1 MKPFA
6 RINLSSA
13 ALRRGILVSSLALAA
28 TVAGALWWGT
38 HDCEAPD
45 ELIGPLHKKTPPPEW
60 NAYIAYVAAT
70 NAVREWPE
78 VGETRPSQER
88 KAALVAANAEALAL
102 MREASTRSGW
112 CDTAFR
118 EDCLNGFF
126 SPANFLRLLNMM
138 CWDAEAQIALGH
150 RADALDS
157 IRAMASFAVTMRGG
171 AESMVCW
178 ELANSLAG
186 NAIWGI
192 MEFANAPCATDDD
205 LAVLAEFLRSLPDA
219 KSQRHSLCM
228 AARRETFWWGEFAIG
243 EIEKEISMPDRW
255 TLARY
260 AYQPNR
266 TRSMYHDLVRRVCDL
281 VERGYDK
288 EAWRGLM
295 DEFDDMGTGA
305 NRWLPNFGGR
315 RMVLAICPAWDF
327 AARREAQVEF
337 AHAAAEVVV
346 AAERYRRKNGVRPE
360 SLSVLVPE
368 YLPRVPDDPFGA
380 NAALNY
386 DAARGIVW
394 TVGENGNFNGEKQP
408 GTDSYGRNFKYVI
421 NLDGT
426 PTYQPKVRNP

>member
-6 RINLSSA
+6 RI
-13 ALRRGILVSSLALAA
+13 ILVSSLALA
-28 TVAGALWWGT
+28 TGTLWWVT

-45 ELIGPLHKKTPPPEW
+45 ELIGPLHKKTPPLEW
-60 NAYIAYVAAT
+60 NAYVAYVAAT

-118 EDCLNGFF
+118 EDCSNGFF
-126 SPANFLRLLNMM
+126 SPANFLRVLNMM
-138 CWDAEAQIALGH
+138 CWDAEAQIVLGH

-178 ELANSLAG
+178 ALADSAVQKAMNLA
-186 NAIWGI
+186 A
-192 MEFANAPCATDDD
+192 EFANAPCATDDD
-205 LAVLAEFLRSLPDA
+205 LAAFAVFLRSLPDA
-219 KSQRHSLCM
+219 KSQRHSFCM
-228 AARRETFWWGEFAIG
+228 AARRETFWWGEFAFRQ
-243 EIEKEISMPDRW
+243 IEESVQGHSM
-255 TLARY
+255 LARY
-260 AYQPNR
+260 VYQPNR
-266 TRSMYHDLVRRVCDL
+266 TRRLYHDLVRRVCDM

-288 EAWRGLM
+288 EAWQGLM
-295 DEFDDMGTGA
+295 AEVESMNSGI
-305 NRWLPNFGGR
+305 NRWLQNNKGR
-315 RMVLAICPAWDF
+315 ELLSAICPAWDVL
-327 AARREAQVEF
+327 AKDEARSEF
-337 AHAAAEVVV
+337 YSAAAEVVV

-360 SLSVLVPE
+360 SLSALVPE
-368 YLPRVPDDPFGA
+368 FMPRVPDDPFGA
-380 NAALNY
+380 NAALSY

-394 TVGENGNFNGEKQP
+394 TVGENGDFNGEKQL

>member
-6 RINLSSA
+6 RI
-13 ALRRGILVSSLALAA
+13 ILVSSLALAA

-45 ELIGPLHKKTPPPEW
+45 ELIGPLHKKTPPAEW

-102 MREASTRSGW
+102 MREASTRSEW

-126 SPANFLRLLNMM
+126 SPSDFARMFHMM
-138 CWDAEAQIALGH
+138 RWDLEAQIALGY
-150 RADALDS
+150 RTEALDS
-157 IRAMASFAVTMRGG
+157 IRAMASFAATMRGG
-171 AESMVCW
+171 AESLVCW
-178 ELANSLAG
+178 ELANSLAE

-205 LAVLAEFLRSLPDA
+205 LAVLAEFLRSLPDVQ
-219 KSQRHSLCM
+219 SQRYSLCM

-243 EIEKEISMPDRW
+243 EIEKEISMPDHW
-255 TLARY
+255 SLARY

-295 DEFDDMGTGA
+295 DEFDAMGTGA

-315 RMVLAICPAWDF
+315 RMVLVICPALDS
-327 AARREAQVEF
+327 AARREVQGEF

-394 TVGENGNFNGEKQP
+394 TVGENGDFNGEKLP
-408 GTDSYGRNFKYVI
+408 GKDSYGSNFKYVI

-426 PTYQPKVRNP
+426 PTYQPKRSNP

>member
-6 RINLSSA
+6 RI
-13 ALRRGILVSSLALAA
+13 ILVSSLALAA
-28 TVAGALWWGT
+28 AVAGALWWGT

-45 ELIGPLHKKTPPPEW
+45 ELIGPLHKKTPPAEW

-70 NAVREWPE
+70 NAVREWPK

-102 MREASTRSGW
+102 MREASTRSEW

-126 SPANFLRLLNMM
+126 SPSDFARMFHMM
-138 CWDAEAQIALGH
+138 RWDLEAQIALGY
-150 RADALDS
+150 RTEALDS
-157 IRAMASFAVTMRGG
+157 IRAMASFAATMRGG
-171 AESMVCW
+171 AESLVCW
-178 ELANSLAG
+178 ELANSLAE
-186 NAIWGI
+186 NAMWGI

-205 LAVLAEFLRSLPDA
+205 LAVLAEFLRSLPDVQ
-219 KSQRHSLCM
+219 SQRYSLCM

-243 EIEKEISMPDRW
+243 EIEKEISMPDHW
-255 TLARY
+255 SLARY

-295 DEFDDMGTGA
+295 DEFDAMGTGA

-315 RMVLAICPAWDF
+315 RMVLVVCPALDS
-327 AARREAQVEF
+327 AARREAQGEF

-394 TVGENGNFNGEKQP
+394 TVGENGDFNGEKKP
-408 GTDSYGRNFKYVI
+408 GKDSYGRNFKYVI

-426 PTYQPKVRNP
+426 PTYQPKRSNP

>member
-6 RINLSSA
+6 RISLSFA

-45 ELIGPLHKKTPPPEW
+45 ELIGPLHKKIPPSEW

-102 MREASTRSGW
+102 MREASTRSEW
-112 CDTAFR
+112 CDIAFR

-126 SPANFLRLLNMM
+126 SPGDFARMFHMM
-138 CWDAEAQIALGH
+138 RWDLEAQIALGY
-150 RADALDS
+150 RTEALDS
-157 IRAMASFAVTMRGG
+157 IRAMASFAATMRGG
-171 AESMVCW
+171 AESLVCW
-178 ELANSLAG
+178 ELANSLAE

-205 LAVLAEFLRSLPDA
+205 LAVLAEFLRSLPDVQ
-219 KSQRHSLCM
+219 SQRYSLCM

-243 EIEKEISMPDRW
+243 EIEKEISMPDHW
-255 TLARY
+255 SLARY

-295 DEFDDMGTGA
+295 DEFDAMGTGA

-315 RMVLAICPAWDF
+315 GMVLVICPALDS
-327 AARREAQVEF
+327 AARREAQGEF

-394 TVGENGNFNGEKQP
+394 TVGENGDFNGEKLP
-408 GTDSYGRNFKYVI
+408 GKDSYGSNFKYVI

-426 PTYQPKVRNP
+426 STYQPKRSNP

>member
-102 MREASTRSGW
+102 MREASTRSVW

-126 SPANFLRLLNMM
+126 SPGDFARMLHMM
-138 CWDAEAQIALGH
+138 RWDLEAQIALGY
-150 RADALDS
+150 RTEALDS
-157 IRAMASFAVTMRGG
+157 IRAMASFAATMRGG
-171 AESMVCW
+171 AESVVCW

-205 LAVLAEFLRSLPDA
+205 LAVLAEFLRSLPDVQ
-219 KSQRHSLCM
+219 SQRYSLCM

-243 EIEKEISMPDRW
+243 EIEKEISMPDHW
-255 TLARY
+255 SLARY

-295 DEFDDMGTGA
+295 DEFDAMGTGA

-315 RMVLAICPAWDF
+315 GMVLVICPAWDS
-327 AARREAQVEF
+327 AARMEAQGEF

-394 TVGENGNFNGEKQP
+394 TVGENGDFNGEKQP

-426 PTYQPKVRNP
+426 PTYQPKRSNP

>member
-13 ALRRGILVSSLALAA
+13 ARVGGIIVSSLALAA

-102 MREASTRSGW
+102 MREASTRSVW

-126 SPANFLRLLNMM
+126 SPGDFARMLHMM
-138 CWDAEAQIALGH
+138 RWDLEAQIALGY
-150 RADALDS
+150 RTEALDS
-157 IRAMASFAVTMRGG
+157 IRAMASFAATMRGG
-171 AESMVCW
+171 AESVVCW

-186 NAIWGI
+186 NAMWGI

-205 LAVLAEFLRSLPDA
+205 LAALAEFLRSLPDVQ
-219 KSQRHSLCM
+219 SQRHSLCM

-266 TRSMYHDLVRRVCDL
+266 TRRMYHDLVRRVCDL

-295 DEFDDMGTGA
+295 DEFDAKGTGA

-315 RMVLAICPAWDF
+315 RMVLAICPAWDS
-327 AARREAQVEF
+327 AARREAQGEF
-337 AHAAAEVVV
+337 SHAAAEVVV

-386 DAARGIVW
+386 DAERGIVW
-394 TVGENGNFNGEKQP
+394 TVGENGDFNGEKQP

>member
-6 RINLSSA
+6 RM
-13 ALRRGILVSSLALAA
+13 ILVSSLVLAA
-28 TVAGALWWGT
+28 AVAGALWWGT

-88 KAALVAANAEALAL
+88 KAALVAANVEALAL
-102 MREASTRSGW
+102 MREASTRSVW

-118 EDCLNGFF
+118 EDCSNGFF
-126 SPANFLRLLNMM
+126 SPSNFARMLHMM
-138 CWDAEAQIALGH
+138 RWDLEAQIALGY
-150 RADALDS
+150 RTEALDS
-157 IRAMASFAVTMRGG
+157 IRAMASFAATMRGG
-171 AESMVCW
+171 AESVVCW

-186 NAIWGI
+186 NAMWGI

-205 LAVLAEFLRSLPDA
+205 LAALAALLRSLPDA

-266 TRSMYHDLVRRVCDL
+266 TRRMYHDLVRRVCDL

-295 DEFDDMGTGA
+295 DEFDAMGTGA

-315 RMVLAICPAWDF
+315 RMVLAICPAWDS
-327 AARREAQVEF
+327 AARREAQGEF
-337 AHAAAEVVV
+337 SHAAAEVVV
-346 AAERYRRKNGVRPE
+346 AAEHYQRKNGVRPE
-360 SLSVLVPE
+360 SLAVLVPE

-386 DAARGIVW
+386 DSARGIVW
-394 TVGENGNFNGEKQP
+394 TVGENGDFNGEKQP

-426 PTYQPKVRNP
+426 PTYQPKVRNQ

>member
-1 MKPFA
+1 MKQFA
-6 RINLSSA
+6 RI
-13 ALRRGILVSSLALAA
+13 ILVSSLALAA

-102 MREASTRSGW
+102 MREASTRSVW

-118 EDCLNGFF
+118 EDCVNGFF
-126 SPANFLRLLNMM
+126 SPGDFARMLHMM
-138 CWDAEAQIALGH
+138 RWDLEAQIALGY
-150 RADALDS
+150 RTEALDS
-157 IRAMASFAVTMRGG
+157 IRAMASFAATMRGG
-171 AESMVCW
+171 AESVVCW
-178 ELANSLAG
+178 ESANSLAG

-205 LAVLAEFLRSLPDA
+205 LAVLAEFLRSLPDVQ
-219 KSQRHSLCM
+219 SQRYSLCM

-243 EIEKEISMPDRW
+243 EIEKEISMPDHW
-255 TLARY
+255 SLARY

-295 DEFDDMGTGA
+295 DEFYAMGTGA

-315 RMVLAICPAWDF
+315 GMVLVICPAWDS
-327 AARREAQVEF
+327 AARWEAQGEF

-360 SLSVLVPE
+360 SLSALVPE
-368 YLPRVPDDPFGA
+368 FMPRVPDDPFGA

-394 TVGENGNFNGEKQP
+394 TVGENGDFNGEKQL

>member
-13 ALRRGILVSSLALAA
+13 ALRRGVLVSSLALAA
-28 TVAGALWWGT
+28 GTLWWVT
-38 HDCEAPD
+38 HDCEAQD

-102 MREASTRSGW
+102 MREASTRSVW

-126 SPANFLRLLNMM
+126 SPGDFARMLHMM
-138 CWDAEAQIALGH
+138 RWDLEAQIALGY
-150 RADALDS
+150 RTEALDS
-157 IRAMASFAVTMRGG
+157 IRAMASFAATMRGG
-171 AESMVCW
+171 AESVVCW

-205 LAVLAEFLRSLPDA
+205 LAVLAEFLRSLPDVQ
-219 KSQRHSLCM
+219 SQRHSFCM
-228 AARRETFWWGEFAIG
+228 AARRETFWWGEFAFRQ
-243 EIEKEISMPDRW
+243 IEESVQGHSI
-255 TLARY
+255 LARY
-260 AYQPNR
+260 VYQPNR
-266 TRSMYHDLVRRVCDL
+266 TRRLYHDLVRRVCDM

-288 EAWRGLM
+288 EAWQGLM
-295 DEFDDMGTGA
+295 AEVESMDSGI
-305 NRWLPNFGGR
+305 NRWLPNNKGR
-315 RMVLAICPAWDF
+315 ELLSAICPAWDVL
-327 AARREAQVEF
+327 AKDEARSEF
-337 AHAAAEVVV
+337 YSAAAEVVV

-360 SLSVLVPE
+360 SLSALVPE
-368 YLPRVPDDPFGA
+368 FMPRVPDDPFGA

-394 TVGENGNFNGEKQP
+394 TVGENGDFNGEKQP
-408 GTDSYGRNFKYVI
+408 GTDSYGRNFRYVI

-426 PTYQPKVRNP
+426 PTYQPKRSNP

>member
-1 MKPFA
+1 MKRFA
-6 RINLSSA
+6 RI
-13 ALRRGILVSSLALAA
+13 ILVSSLALAA

-45 ELIGPLHKKTPPPEW
+45 ELIGPLHKKTPPAEW

-102 MREASTRSGW
+102 MREASTRSEW

-126 SPANFLRLLNMM
+126 SPSDFARMFHMM
-138 CWDAEAQIALGH
+138 RWDLEAQIALGY
-150 RADALDS
+150 RTEALDS
-157 IRAMASFAVTMRGG
+157 IRAMASFAATMRGG
-171 AESMVCW
+171 AESLVCW
-178 ELANSLAG
+178 ELANSLAE

-205 LAVLAEFLRSLPDA
+205 LAVLAEFLRSLPDVQ
-219 KSQRHSLCM
+219 SQRYSLCM
-228 AARRETFWWGEFAIG
+228 AARRETFWWGEFVIG
-243 EIEKEISMPDRW
+243 EIEKEISMPDHW
-255 TLARY
+255 SLARY

-295 DEFDDMGTGA
+295 DEFDAMGTGA

-315 RMVLAICPAWDF
+315 RMVLVSCPAWDS
-327 AARREAQVEF
+327 AARREAQGEF

-394 TVGENGNFNGEKQP
+394 TVGENGDFNGEKLP
-408 GTDSYGRNFKYVI
+408 GKDSYGRNFKYVI

-426 PTYQPKVRNP
+426 STYQPKRSNP

>member
-1 MKPFA
+1 MKPCA
-6 RINLSSA
+6 RI
-13 ALRRGILVSSLALAA
+13 ILVSSLALA
-28 TVAGALWWGT
+28 TGTLWWVT

-45 ELIGPLHKKTPPPEW
+45 ELIGPLHKKTPPLEW
-60 NAYIAYVAAT
+60 NAYVAYVAAT

-118 EDCLNGFF
+118 EDCSNGFF
-126 SPANFLRLLNMM
+126 SPANFLRVLNMM
-138 CWDAEAQIALGH
+138 CWDAEAQIVLGH

-178 ELANSLAG
+178 ALADSAVQKAMNLA
-186 NAIWGI
+186 A
-192 MEFANAPCATDDD
+192 EFANAPCATDDD
-205 LAVLAEFLRSLPDA
+205 LAAFAVFLRSLPDA
-219 KSQRHSLCM
+219 KSQRHSFCM
-228 AARRETFWWGEFAIG
+228 AARRETFWWGEFAFRQ
-243 EIEKEISMPDRW
+243 IEESVQGHSM
-255 TLARY
+255 LARY
-260 AYQPNR
+260 VYQPNR
-266 TRSMYHDLVRRVCDL
+266 TRRLYHDLVRRVCDM

-288 EAWRGLM
+288 EAWQGLM
-295 DEFDDMGTGA
+295 AEVESMNSGI
-305 NRWLPNFGGR
+305 NRWLQNNKGR
-315 RMVLAICPAWDF
+315 ELLSAICPAWDVL
-327 AARREAQVEF
+327 AKDEARSEF
-337 AHAAAEVVV
+337 YSAAAEVVV

-360 SLSVLVPE
+360 SLSALVPE
-368 YLPRVPDDPFGA
+368 FMPRVPDDPFGA
-380 NAALNY
+380 NAALSY

-394 TVGENGNFNGEKQP
+394 TVGENGDFNGEKQL

>member
-6 RINLSSA
+6 RISLSFA

-45 ELIGPLHKKTPPPEW
+45 ELIGPLHKKTPPAEW

-102 MREASTRSGW
+102 MREASTRSEW

-118 EDCLNGFF
+118 EDRLNGFF
-126 SPANFLRLLNMM
+126 SPGDFVRMLHMM
-138 CWDAEAQIALGH
+138 RWDLEAQIALGY
-150 RADALDS
+150 RTEALDS
-157 IRAMASFAVTMRGG
+157 IRAMASFAATMRGG
-171 AESMVCW
+171 AESVVCW
-178 ELANSLAG
+178 ELANSLAE

-205 LAVLAEFLRSLPDA
+205 LAVLAEFLRSLPDVQ
-219 KSQRHSLCM
+219 SQRYSLCM

-243 EIEKEISMPDRW
+243 EIEKEISMPDHW
-255 TLARY
+255 SLARY

-295 DEFDDMGTGA
+295 DEFDAMGTGA

-315 RMVLAICPAWDF
+315 GMVLVICPAWDS
-327 AARREAQVEF
+327 AARREAQGEF

-394 TVGENGNFNGEKQP
+394 TVGENGDFNGEKLP
-408 GTDSYGRNFKYVI
+408 GKDSYGSNFKYAI

-426 PTYQPKVRNP
+426 STYQPKRSNP

>member
-6 RINLSSA
+6 RI
-13 ALRRGILVSSLALAA
+13 IFVSSLALAA

-45 ELIGPLHKKTPPPEW
+45 ELIGPLHKKIPPSEW

-102 MREASTRSGW
+102 MREASTRSEW

-126 SPANFLRLLNMM
+126 SPGDFARMFHMM
-138 CWDAEAQIALGH
+138 RWDLEAQIALGY
-150 RADALDS
+150 RTEALDS
-157 IRAMASFAVTMRGG
+157 IRAMASFAATMRGG
-171 AESMVCW
+171 AESLVCW
-178 ELANSLAG
+178 ELANSLAE

-205 LAVLAEFLRSLPDA
+205 LAVLAEFLRSLPDVQ
-219 KSQRHSLCM
+219 SQRYSLCM

-243 EIEKEISMPDRW
+243 EIEKEISMPDHW
-255 TLARY
+255 SLARY

-288 EAWRGLM
+288 ETWRGLM
-295 DEFDDMGTGA
+295 DEFDAMGTGA

-315 RMVLAICPAWDF
+315 GMVLVICPALDS
-327 AARREAQVEF
+327 AARREAQGEF

-394 TVGENGNFNGEKQP
+394 TVGENGDFNGEKLP
-408 GTDSYGRNFKYVI
+408 GKDSYGRNFKYVI

-426 PTYQPKVRNP
+426 PTYQPKRSNP

>member
-1 MKPFA
+1 MKQFA
-6 RINLSSA
+6 RI
-13 ALRRGILVSSLALAA
+13 ILVSSLALAA

-78 VGETRPSQER
+78 VGEIRPSQER

-102 MREASTRSGW
+102 MREASTRSVW

-126 SPANFLRLLNMM
+126 SPGDFARMLHMM
-138 CWDAEAQIALGH
+138 RWDLEAQIALGY
-150 RADALDS
+150 RTEALDS
-157 IRAMASFAVTMRGG
+157 IRAMASFAATMRGG
-171 AESMVCW
+171 AESVVCW
-178 ELANSLAG
+178 ESANSLAG

-205 LAVLAEFLRSLPDA
+205 LAVLAEFLRSLPDVQ
-219 KSQRHSLCM
+219 SQRYSLCM

-243 EIEKEISMPDRW
+243 EIEKEISMPDHW
-255 TLARY
+255 SLARY

-295 DEFDDMGTGA
+295 DEFYAMGTGA

-315 RMVLAICPAWDF
+315 GMVLVICPAWDS
-327 AARREAQVEF
+327 AARWEAQGEF

-360 SLSVLVPE
+360 SLSALVPE
-368 YLPRVPDDPFGA
+368 FMPRVPDDPFGA

-394 TVGENGNFNGEKQP
+394 TVGENGDFNGEKQL

>member
-13 ALRRGILVSSLALAA
+13 ALRRGILVSFLALAA
-28 TVAGALWWGT
+28 AVAGALWWGT
-38 HDCEAPD
+38 HDCEAPIG
-45 ELIGPLHKKTPPPEW
+45 LIGPLEKKIPPPEW

-102 MREASTRSGW
+102 MREASTRSVW

-118 EDCLNGFF
+118 EDCSNGFF
-126 SPANFLRLLNMM
+126 SPGNFARMLHMM
-138 CWDAEAQIALGH
+138 RWDLEAQIALGY
-150 RADALDS
+150 RTEALDS
-157 IRAMASFAVTMRGG
+157 IRAMASFAATMRGG
-171 AESMVCW
+171 AESVVCW
-178 ELANSLAG
+178 ELANSLVG

-205 LAVLAEFLRSLPDA
+205 LAVLAEFLRSLPDVQ
-219 KSQRHSLCM
+219 SQRYSLCM

-295 DEFDDMGTGA
+295 DEFDAMGTGA

-315 RMVLAICPAWDF
+315 GMVLAICPAWDS
-327 AARREAQVEF
+327 AARREAQGEF
-337 AHAAAEVVV
+337 SHAAAEVVV
-346 AAERYRRKNGVRPE
+346 AAERYRRRNGVRPE

-394 TVGENGNFNGEKQP
+394 TVGENGDFNGEKQL
-408 GTDSYGRNFKYVI
+408 GTDSYGSNFKYVI

-426 PTYQPKVRNP
+426 PTYQPKVRTP

>member
-6 RINLSSA
+6 RT
-13 ALRRGILVSSLALAA
+13 ILVSSLALAA
-28 TVAGALWWGT
+28 AVAGALWWGT

-45 ELIGPLHKKTPPPEW
+45 ELIGPLHKKTPPAEW

-102 MREASTRSGW
+102 MREASTRSEW

-118 EDCLNGFF
+118 EDRLNGFF
-126 SPANFLRLLNMM
+126 SPGDFVRMLHMM
-138 CWDAEAQIALGH
+138 RWDLEAQIALGY
-150 RADALDS
+150 RTQALDS
-157 IRAMASFAVTMRGG
+157 IRAMASFAATMRGG
-171 AESMVCW
+171 AESVVCW

-205 LAVLAEFLRSLPDA
+205 LAVLAEFLRSLPDVQ
-219 KSQRHSLCM
+219 SQRYSLCM

-243 EIEKEISMPDRW
+243 EIEKEISMPDHW
-255 TLARY
+255 SLARY

-295 DEFDDMGTGA
+295 DEFDAMGTGA

-315 RMVLAICPAWDF
+315 GMVLVICPAWDS
-327 AARREAQVEF
+327 AARREAQGEF

-394 TVGENGNFNGEKQP
+394 TVGENGDFNGEKLP
-408 GTDSYGRNFKYVI
+408 GKDSYGSNFKYVI

-426 PTYQPKVRNP
+426 STYQPKRSNP

>member
-6 RINLSSA
+6 RI
-13 ALRRGILVSSLALAA
+13 IFVSSLALAA

-45 ELIGPLHKKTPPPEW
+45 ELIGPLHKKIPPSEW

-102 MREASTRSGW
+102 MREASTRSEW

-126 SPANFLRLLNMM
+126 SPGDFARMFHMM
-138 CWDAEAQIALGH
+138 RWDLEAQIALGY
-150 RADALDS
+150 RTEALDS
-157 IRAMASFAVTMRGG
+157 IRAMASFAATMRGG
-171 AESMVCW
+171 AESLVCW
-178 ELANSLAG
+178 ELANSLAE

-205 LAVLAEFLRSLPDA
+205 LAVLAEFLRSLPDVQ
-219 KSQRHSLCM
+219 SQRYSLCM

-243 EIEKEISMPDRW
+243 EIEKEISMPDHW
-255 TLARY
+255 SLARY

-295 DEFDDMGTGA
+295 DEFDAMGTGA

-315 RMVLAICPAWDF
+315 RMVLVICPALDS
-327 AARREAQVEF
+327 AARREAQGEF

-394 TVGENGNFNGEKQP
+394 TVGENGDFNGEKLP
-408 GTDSYGRNFKYVI
+408 GKDSYGRNFKYVI

-426 PTYQPKVRNP
+426 PTYQPKRSNP